1 MNKKEKKVIILTL
14 ILAIVT
20 LCSVLITSTIK
31 TTNKLSKITDPETL
45 RALSYGQ
52 ITDND
57 TYVEGCKN
65 LEFSAFFTRD
75 LDGDGNAEKMK
86 GTSKYI
92 NGSDKLYIDLNVLAG
107 GRLENGVIT
116 INGNNFNY
124 SLNMVKDSV
133 LKYSYISNNVRTISL
148 NNLESGTQKLI
159 YGDILANIGSDTNN
173 YTRTDNTVT
182 LKGVYVA
189 EDGTKT
195 NVNKTINIAVDWYGT
210 TNTSIEKQYFSFN
223 YANLKDNDLKFDLK
237 TNELANQLLLKETG
251 VTLTVPKLGNYAPEK
266 VECTSAN
273 VETNYN
279 NETQELTIK
288 RASECDENGIVTNM
302 ISRSN
307 TYSISIKYPNEA
319 YDEIPVGSEI
329 NIPISAYYEGYNNKN
344 KEFNNPYKSTAS
356 TNISLILKQY
366 PTGDMYNIYV
376 DYLGKRTINKPY
388 KRTVVSKQEIID
400 AYNAEQNENKE
411 YTVRWMAVRG
421 AEGKVKSIKISE
433 QKSLGKYGDRW
444 GYDVME
450 EYVSNTGIYFSGAT
464 GMLGTDGTIKVYDDT
479 TNELLETFTS
489 KNWGKYTSTNPYKFA
504 VPVKHIRVETS
515 EASTNSNLYVNC
527 IKEIDMKKLM
537 SNYTVEKI
545 KSINYIYTYVTGKFN
560 VDGDSEHE
568 VRNSDSV
575 EWVSNK
581 SYATVRMKKS
591 ETTTDETMKN
601 QEIYIKAEAT
611 ETYDSKW
618 KNGQFIVEIPNG
630 IINMKLN
637 SVTSNNTNV
646 EVSGYSLYQKNGN
659 YYVKIITKNEQAQTF
674 GITINCDM
682 VPDPRLPSKTQQVKL
697 YYYNEL
703 ANDYYYTSRDY
714 YDVNGNGITSDNV
727 GYANTNFKFL
737 AATGLITFEIVTDY
751 NKAGDTTIAPNI
763 AEIEKSQNSAKINM
777 VFTNNYSS
785 SVKNVQILG
794 KIPFEGNKYTI
805 NQNDMN
811 SKFTTTMTN
820 EGIELPNELKQNA
833 KIYYSEQE
841 NPNKDITNSENGW
854 ILSENITDFSKI
866 KSYLIDMNSYTMNI
880 GKSYTISYKINV
892 PNGLNYN
899 MTTFASHAIYYEL
912 ATEGGNLK
920 LYAEPAKV
928 GIKVAR
934 KYNFN
939 VTKYKENTTHP
950 VQGSTYK
957 LTEENE
963 YNDAN
968 TNLLTTDAN
977 GKMVLEGLYVDS
989 VFTFKE
995 INESKDYKLNEDE
1008 IKFKV
1013 IENNNG
1019 ELELKILSEDNFA
1032 QTATMEKDENS
1043 IYTLKGIV
1051 QDEPRYE
1058 VIVNYK
1064 DSETHN
1070 PISGI
1075 ISRIGENGYTGK
1087 TDVNGTVTLPRL
1099 LQNTEYTLEQR
1110 KADGYY
1116 LNENIKFKL
1125 IKAENNTFKIESENE
1140 NFVNAQIQNN
1150 DDDDQIKI
1158 YVNLTNAK
1166 IPTYKLKI
1174 IKQQEK
1180 SDKKLQGAKYKLT
1193 EKDTNETQ
1201 IYETNENGEI
1211 TLENLH
1217 QYIEGKTSIT
1227 GEYVLQEVSA
1237 PSGYMLNSEEIKFKA
1252 SKNEEDKIT
1261 LSIQQKEAL
1270 QTLVSTTTDGSDANT
1285 AIITLKNKPLFKL
1298 VKKDSETGEV
1308 LANAKF
1314 EIYELDADGKELDH
1328 AKDANGNY
1336 VAENTNYIVT
1346 TDESGE
1352 ITLPLRPGKYKAIE
1366 VGFPENYQEKETIEY
1381 FEVEDT
1387 NKEETKDDGDSEDEE
1402 VPTYEY
1408 DENYTLDE
1416 VVEVNYIEDL
1426 LQTFKVSDANKYKNI
1441 VVKLQRNLDFN
1452 DDNSYKNASDTQ
1464 YGDLNGNG
1472 TVETIKEEL
1481 TNKEG
1486 KGMPKIVFQSFGEFD
1501 GQGFEIRNLYINSS
1515 ENEVSLFS
1523 IKNSYEK
1530 LLIKSLGITGEINAQ
1545 NADAVAVFSTM
1556 NANIINCYNK
1566 VNVNIK
1572 NEEKE
1577 TTVYVGGF
1585 LAINTGNSVINS
1597 YNEGNINIS
1606 AYNDEAC
1613 MIGGIIGYNDSSV
1626 YIKNV
1631 YNKGNIILKNGKGN
1645 IGGLIGYQKPYHGNI
1660 KNAYNTGN
1668 IITDKDHETNVGS
1681 IYGFSDAEISENLK
1695 NVYELDGITIE
1706 GKVIYNKAEK
1716 KSKEYMLSENFK
1728 NDLGEN
1734 WEIKENDYPVIDDSK
1749 MGIQIDFI
1757 EDLLELSDNLKGFS
1771 NQFGTYMYRVPIYI
1785 NRTLDF
1791 EDNSSYKNS
1800 KDIKYGD
1807 LNGNGVIETIKEEL
1821 TNKDGK
1827 GFTAINKEEL
1837 YIAPIIYGQDN
1848 EIKNLYMNNS
1858 DGNNLAFIGFMRGGK
1873 IKNLT
1878 VSGNII
1884 ATKRYSN
1891 IGGIIGD
1898 AGNSYSSSYYYELE
1912 IENCHNKVNII
1923 SSVGSRSIGGI
1934 CGTNRGGIIK
1944 NCSNNGSINATNC
1957 TYIGGIIGIST
1968 SGYYQKDSYIYNC
1981 YNNGEISLENRK

>member
-14 ILAIVT
+14 ILAIIT
-20 LCSVLITSTIK
+20 LCSVIITSTIK

-329 NIPISAYYEGYNNKN
+329 NIPINAYYEGYNNKN

-450 EYVSNTGIYFSGAT
+450 EYVSNTGIYFSGAS
-464 GMLGTDGTIKVYDDT
+464 GMLGTNGTIKVYDDT

-537 SNYTVEKI
+537 SNYTLEKI

-581 SYATVRMKKS
+581 SYATVSMKKS
-591 ETTTDETMKN
+591 ETTTDKTMQN

-737 AATGLITFEIVTDY
+737 AATGLITFETVTDY

-854 ILSENITDFSKI
+854 ILSENITDFSNI

-912 ATEGGNLK
+912 TTEGGNLK

-934 KYNFN
+934 KYNLD

-1174 IKQQEK
+1174 VKQQEK

-1217 QYIEGKTSIT
+1217 QYIEGKTAIT

-1270 QTLVSTTTDGSDANT
+1270 QTLVSTSTDESDANT

-1387 NKEETKDDGDSEDEE
+1387 NKEETKDDGDNEDEE

-1426 LQTFKVSDANKYKNI
+1426 LQTFKVSDTNKYQNI

-1486 KGMPKIVFQSFGEFD
+1486 KGMPKIVFESFGEFD

-1515 ENEVSLFS
+1515 ESEVSLFS
-1523 IKNSYEK
+1523 IRNITYFGN
-1530 LLIKSLGITGEINAQ
+1530 LLIKSLGITGKINAQ
-1545 NADAVAVFSTM
+1545 NANAVAVFSTM
-1556 NANIINCYNK
+1556 NADIVNCYNK
-1566 VNVNIK
+1566 VNINVK
-1572 NEEKE
+1572 NEEKDN
-1577 TTVYVGGF
+1577 TVYVGSF
-1585 LAINTGNSVINS
+1585 LAVNTGKSVINS

-1606 AYNDEAC
+1606 AYNDKAY
-1613 MIGGIIGYNDSSV
+1613 MIGGIIGYNYSSV

-1645 IGGLIGYQKPYHGNI
+1645 IGGLIGYQRLNKGNI

-1668 IITDKDHETNVGS
+1668 IITDKELETNVGS
-1681 IYGFSDAEISENLK
+1681 ICGYSDTEISENLK

-1706 GKVIYNKAEK
+1706 GKVIYNRAEK
-1716 KSKEYMLSENFK
+1716 KGKEYMLSENFK

-1734 WEIKENDYPVIDDSK
+1734 WKIRENDYPIIDNSK
-1749 MGIQIDFI
+1749 MGIQINYI
-1757 EDLLELSDNLKGFS
+1757 EDLIELSS
-1771 NQFGTYMYRVPIYI
+1771 NTNSSMDQYSKFYRVPIYI

-1791 EDNSSYKNS
+1791 EEDEYYKNFN
-1800 KDIKYGD
+1800 DISYGD
-1807 LNGNGVIETIKEEL
+1807 LNGNGTVETIKEEL
-1821 TNKDGK
+1821 TNKEGK
-1827 GFTAINKEEL
+1827 GFTPINKINT
-1837 YIAPIIYGQDN
+1837 YFSPIIYGQNN

-1858 DGNNLAFIGFMRGGK
+1858 DGNYLAFIGCMTCGK
-1873 IKNLT
+1873 IKDLT

-1884 ATKRYSN
+1884 ATKKYTS
-1891 IGGIIGD
+1891 IGGIVGGVND
-1898 AGNSYSSSYYYELE
+1898 SGYDGLE
-1912 IENCHNKVNII
+1912 IENCHNKVNIKSTAE
-1923 SSVGSRSIGGI
+1923 SSCIGGI
-1934 CGTNRGGIIK
+1934 CGKGPVIIIK
-1944 NCSNNGSINATNC
+1944 DCSNNGNINAINC
-1957 TYIGGIIGIST
+1957 ESVSVGGIIS
-1968 SGYYQKDSYIYNC
+1968 SSSSLYNSKNKRYIYNC
-1981 YNNGEISLENRK
+1981 YNNGNINIEKR

>member
-14 ILAIVT
+14 ILAIIT
-20 LCSVLITSTIK
+20 LCSVIITSTIK

-75 LDGDGNAEKMK
+75 LDGDGNAEKMN

-107 GRLENGVIT
+107 GKLENGVIT

-195 NVNKTINIAVDWYGT
+195 NVNKTINIAVDWYGA

-223 YANLKDNDLKFDLK
+223 YADLKDNDLKFDLK

-307 TYSISIKYPNEA
+307 TYSISKKYPNEA

-329 NIPISAYYEGYNNKN
+329 NIPINAYYEGYNNKN

-545 KSINYIYTYVTGKFN
+545 KSMNYIYTYVTGKFN

-581 SYATVRMKKS
+581 SYATVSMKKS
-591 ETTTDETMKN
+591 ETTTDETMQN

-737 AATGLITFEIVTDY
+737 AATGLITFETVTDY

-934 KYNFN
+934 KYNFD

-989 VFTFKE
+989 IFTFKE

-1032 QTATMEKDENS
+1032 QTATMEKDENL

-1174 IKQQEK
+1174 VKQQEK

-1261 LSIQQKEAL
+1261 LSIQQKKEL
-1270 QTLVSTTTDGSDANT
+1270 QTLVSTSTDESDANT

-1426 LQTFKVSDANKYKNI
+1426 LQTFKVSDTNKYQNI

-1486 KGMPKIVFQSFGEFD
+1486 KGMPKIVFESFGEFD

-1515 ENEVSLFS
+1515 ESEVSLFS
-1523 IKNSYEK
+1523 IRNITYFGN
-1530 LLIKSLGITGEINAQ
+1530 LLIKSLGITGKINAQ
-1545 NADAVAVFSTM
+1545 NANAVAVFSTM
-1556 NANIINCYNK
+1556 NADIVNCYNK
-1566 VNVNIK
+1566 VNINVK
-1572 NEEKE
+1572 NEEKDN
-1577 TTVYVGGF
+1577 TVYVGSF
-1585 LAINTGNSVINS
+1585 LAVNTGKSVINS

-1606 AYNDEAC
+1606 AYNDKAY
-1613 MIGGIIGYNDSSV
+1613 MIGGIIGYNYSSV

-1645 IGGLIGYQKPYHGNI
+1645 IGGLIGYQRLNKGNI

-1668 IITDKDHETNVGS
+1668 IITDKELETNVGS
-1681 IYGFSDAEISENLK
+1681 ICGYSDTEISENLK

-1706 GKVIYNKAEK
+1706 GKVIYNRAEK
-1716 KSKEYMLSENFK
+1716 KGKEYMLSENFK

-1734 WEIKENDYPVIDDSK
+1734 WKIRENDYPIIDNSK
-1749 MGIQIDFI
+1749 MGIQINYI
-1757 EDLLELSDNLKGFS
+1757 EDLIELSS
-1771 NQFGTYMYRVPIYI
+1771 NTNSSMDQYSKFYRVPIYI

-1791 EDNSSYKNS
+1791 EEDESYKNFN
-1800 KDIKYGD
+1800 DISYGD
-1807 LNGNGVIETIKEEL
+1807 LNGNGTVETIKEEL
-1821 TNKDGK
+1821 TNKEGK
-1827 GFTAINKEEL
+1827 GFTPINKINT
-1837 YIAPIIYGQDN
+1837 YFSPIIYGQNN

-1858 DGNNLAFIGFMRGGK
+1858 DGNYLAFIGCMTCGK
-1873 IKNLT
+1873 IKDLT

-1884 ATKRYSN
+1884 ATKKYTS
-1891 IGGIIGD
+1891 IGGIVGGVND
-1898 AGNSYSSSYYYELE
+1898 SGYDGLE
-1912 IENCHNKVNII
+1912 IENCHNKVNIKSTAE
-1923 SSVGSRSIGGI
+1923 SSCIGGI
-1934 CGTNRGGIIK
+1934 CGKGPVIIIK
-1944 NCSNNGSINATNC
+1944 DCSNNGNINAINC
-1957 TYIGGIIGIST
+1957 ESVSVGGIIS
-1968 SGYYQKDSYIYNC
+1968 SSSSLYNSKNKRYIYNC
-1981 YNNGEISLENRK
+1981 YNNGNINIENR

>member
-14 ILAIVT
+14 ILAIIT
-20 LCSVLITSTIK
+20 LCSVIITSTIK

-75 LDGDGNAEKMK
+75 LDGDGNAEKMN

-107 GRLENGVIT
+107 GKLENGVIT

-195 NVNKTINIAVDWYGT
+195 NVNKTINIAVDWYGA

-223 YANLKDNDLKFDLK
+223 YADLKDNDLKFDLK

-329 NIPISAYYEGYNNKN
+329 NIPINAYYEGYNNKN

-545 KSINYIYTYVTGKFN
+545 KSMNYIYTYVTGKFN

-581 SYATVRMKKS
+581 SYATVSMKKS
-591 ETTTDETMKN
+591 ETTTDETMQN

-737 AATGLITFEIVTDY
+737 AATGLITFETVTDY

-934 KYNFN
+934 KYNFD

-989 VFTFKE
+989 IFTFKE

-1032 QTATMEKDENS
+1032 QTATMEKDENL

-1087 TDVNGTVTLPRL
+1087 TDVNGAVTLPRL

-1174 IKQQEK
+1174 VKQQEK

-1261 LSIQQKEAL
+1261 LSIQQKKEL
-1270 QTLVSTTTDGSDANT
+1270 QTLVSTSTDESDANT

-1426 LQTFKVSDANKYKNI
+1426 LQTFKVSDTNKYQNI

-1486 KGMPKIVFQSFGEFD
+1486 KGMPKIVFESFGEFD

-1515 ENEVSLFS
+1515 ESEVSLFS
-1523 IKNSYEK
+1523 IRNITYFGN
-1530 LLIKSLGITGEINAQ
+1530 LLIKSLGITGKINAQ
-1545 NADAVAVFSTM
+1545 NANAVAVFSTM
-1556 NANIINCYNK
+1556 NADIVNCYNK
-1566 VNVNIK
+1566 VNINVK
-1572 NEEKE
+1572 NEEKDN
-1577 TTVYVGGF
+1577 TVYVGSF
-1585 LAINTGNSVINS
+1585 LAVNTGKSVINS

-1606 AYNDEAC
+1606 AYNDKAY
-1613 MIGGIIGYNDSSV
+1613 MIGGIIGYNYSSV

-1645 IGGLIGYQKPYHGNI
+1645 IGGLIGYQRLNKGNI

-1668 IITDKDHETNVGS
+1668 IITDKELETNVGS
-1681 IYGFSDAEISENLK
+1681 ICGYSDTEISENLK

-1706 GKVIYNKAEK
+1706 GKVIYNRAEK
-1716 KSKEYMLSENFK
+1716 KGKEYMLSENFK

-1734 WEIKENDYPVIDDSK
+1734 WKIRENDYPIIDNSK
-1749 MGIQIDFI
+1749 MGIQINYI
-1757 EDLLELSDNLKGFS
+1757 EDLIELSS
-1771 NQFGTYMYRVPIYI
+1771 NTNSSMDQYSKFYRVPIYI

-1791 EDNSSYKNS
+1791 EEDESYKNFN
-1800 KDIKYGD
+1800 DISYGD
-1807 LNGNGVIETIKEEL
+1807 LNGNGTVETIKEEL
-1821 TNKDGK
+1821 TNKEGK
-1827 GFTAINKEEL
+1827 GFTPINKINT
-1837 YIAPIIYGQDN
+1837 YFSPIIYGQNN

-1858 DGNNLAFIGFMRGGK
+1858 DGNYLAFIGCMTCGK
-1873 IKNLT
+1873 IKDLT

-1884 ATKRYSN
+1884 ATKKYTS
-1891 IGGIIGD
+1891 IGGIVGGVND
-1898 AGNSYSSSYYYELE
+1898 SGYDGLE
-1912 IENCHNKVNII
+1912 IENCHNKVNIKSTAE
-1923 SSVGSRSIGGI
+1923 SSCIGGI
-1934 CGTNRGGIIK
+1934 CGKGPVIIIK
-1944 NCSNNGSINATNC
+1944 DCSNNGNINAINC
-1957 TYIGGIIGIST
+1957 ESVSVGGIIS
-1968 SGYYQKDSYIYNC
+1968 SSSSLYNSKNKRYIYNC
-1981 YNNGEISLENRK
+1981 YNNGNINIENR

>member
-14 ILAIVT
+14 ILAIIT
-20 LCSVLITSTIK
+20 LCSVIITSTIK

-107 GRLENGVIT
+107 GRLENGEIT

-279 NETQELTIK
+279 NEKQELTIK

-329 NIPISAYYEGYNNKN
+329 NIPINAYYEGYNNKN

-450 EYVSNTGIYFSGAT
+450 EYVSNTGIYFSGAS
-464 GMLGTDGTIKVYDDT
+464 GMLGTNGTIKVYDDT

-537 SNYTVEKI
+537 SNYTLEKI

-581 SYATVRMKKS
+581 SYATVSMKKS
-591 ETTTDETMKN
+591 ETTTDKTMQN

-737 AATGLITFEIVTDY
+737 AATGLITFETVTDY
-751 NKAGDTTIAPNI
+751 NKVGDTTIAPNI

-833 KIYYSEQE
+833 KIYYSKQE

-854 ILSENITDFSKI
+854 ILSENITDFSNI

-934 KYNFN
+934 KYNLD

-1174 IKQQEK
+1174 VKQQEK

-1217 QYIEGKTSIT
+1217 QYIEGKTAIT

-1270 QTLVSTTTDGSDANT
+1270 QTLVSATTDESDANT

-1387 NKEETKDDGDSEDEE
+1387 NKEETKDDGDNEDEE

-1426 LQTFKVSDANKYKNI
+1426 LQTFKVSDTNKYQNI

-1486 KGMPKIVFQSFGEFD
+1486 KGMPKIVFESFGEFD

-1515 ENEVSLFS
+1515 EGEVSLFS
-1523 IKNSYEK
+1523 IRNTPYYGN
-1530 LLIKSLGITGEINAQ
+1530 LLIKSLGITGEINAK
-1545 NADAVAVFSTM
+1545 NAHLVAVFSTM
-1556 NANIINCYNK
+1556 DADIINCYSKAN
-1566 VNVNIK
+1566 VNVE

-1577 TTVYVGGF
+1577 TSVYIGSF
-1585 LAINTGNSVINS
+1585 LAVGTGKSIINS
-1597 YNEGNINIS
+1597 YNEGNINVS
-1606 AYNDEAC
+1606 AYNNAVC
-1613 MIGGIIGYNDSSV
+1613 TIGGLIGDNDSSV

-1645 IGGLIGYQKPYHGNI
+1645 IGGLIGCQNSSYNSQI
-1660 KNAYNTGN
+1660 KSAYNTGN
-1668 IITDKDHETNVGS
+1668 IITDKERETNVGS
-1681 IYGFSDAEISENLK
+1681 IYGSSNAEISENLI
-1695 NVYELDGITIE
+1695 NIYELDGITIE
-1706 GKVIYNKAEK
+1706 GKVIYNNAEK
-1716 KSKEYMLSENFK
+1716 KSKEYMMSENFK

-1734 WEIKENDYPVIDDSK
+1734 WKRRENDYPTIDDSEI
-1749 MGIQIDFI
+1749 GIQINYI
-1757 EDLLELSDNLKGFS
+1757 EDLIELSNNINSSIDSRSKL
-1771 NQFGTYMYRVPIYI
+1771 YRVPIYI

-1791 EDNSSYKNS
+1791 EEEESYKNFD
-1800 KDIKYGD
+1800 DISYGD
-1807 LNGNGVIETIKEEL
+1807 LNGNGTVETIKEEL
-1821 TNKDGK
+1821 TNKECK
-1827 GFTAINKEEL
+1827 GFTPINKKNML
-1837 YIAPIIYGQDN
+1837 ISPIIYGQNN

-1858 DGNNLAFIGFMRGGK
+1858 DGNNLAFIGSMACGK
-1873 IKNLT
+1873 IEGLT

-1884 ATKRYSN
+1884 AKKRYAN
-1891 IGGIIGD
+1891 IGGIIGY
-1898 AGNSYSSSYYYELE
+1898 AGISYSAGGYLE
-1912 IENCHNKVNII
+1912 IRDCHNEIDII
-1923 SSVGSRSIGGI
+1923 SSEESSAIGGI
-1934 CGTNRGGIIK
+1934 CGNSYADIIIK
-1944 NCSNNGSINATNC
+1944 NCSNSGNISATKC
-1957 TYIGGIIGIST
+1957 DDIGGIIGAALSNL
-1968 SGYYQKDSYIYNC
+1968 SNDSKIYNC
-1981 YNNGEISLENRK
+1981 YNTGKISFESRK

>member
-14 ILAIVT
+14 ILAIIT
-20 LCSVLITSTIK
+20 LCSVIITSTIK

-75 LDGDGNAEKMK
+75 LDGDGNAEKMN

-107 GRLENGVIT
+107 GKLENGVIT

-195 NVNKTINIAVDWYGT
+195 NVNKTINIAVDWYGA

-223 YANLKDNDLKFDLK
+223 YADLKDNDLKFDLK

-329 NIPISAYYEGYNNKN
+329 NIPINAYYEGYNNKN

-545 KSINYIYTYVTGKFN
+545 KSMNYIYTYVTGKFN

-581 SYATVRMKKS
+581 SYATVSMKKI
-591 ETTTDETMKN
+591 ETTTDETMQN

-737 AATGLITFEIVTDY
+737 AATGLITFETVTDY

-934 KYNFN
+934 KYNFD

-989 VFTFKE
+989 IFTFKE

-1032 QTATMEKDENS
+1032 QTATMEKDENL

-1174 IKQQEK
+1174 VKQQEK

-1261 LSIQQKEAL
+1261 LSIQQKKEL
-1270 QTLVSTTTDGSDANT
+1270 QTLVSTSTDESDANT

-1426 LQTFKVSDANKYKNI
+1426 LQTFKVSDTNKYQNI

-1486 KGMPKIVFQSFGEFD
+1486 KGMPKIVFESFGEFD

-1515 ENEVSLFS
+1515 ESEVSLFS
-1523 IKNSYEK
+1523 IRNITYFGN
-1530 LLIKSLGITGEINAQ
+1530 LLIKSLGITGKINAQ
-1545 NADAVAVFSTM
+1545 NANAVAVFSTM
-1556 NANIINCYNK
+1556 NADIVNCYNK
-1566 VNVNIK
+1566 VNINVK
-1572 NEEKE
+1572 NEEKDN
-1577 TTVYVGGF
+1577 TVYVGSF
-1585 LAINTGNSVINS
+1585 LAVNTGKSVINS

-1606 AYNDEAC
+1606 AYNDKAY
-1613 MIGGIIGYNDSSV
+1613 MIGGIIGYNYSSV

-1645 IGGLIGYQKPYHGNI
+1645 IGGLIGYQRLNKGNI

-1668 IITDKDHETNVGS
+1668 IITDKELETNVGS
-1681 IYGFSDAEISENLK
+1681 ICGYSDTEISENLK

-1706 GKVIYNKAEK
+1706 GKVIYNRAEK
-1716 KSKEYMLSENFK
+1716 KGKEYMLSENFK

-1734 WEIKENDYPVIDDSK
+1734 WKIRENDYPIIDNSK
-1749 MGIQIDFI
+1749 MGIQINYI
-1757 EDLLELSDNLKGFS
+1757 EDLIELSS
-1771 NQFGTYMYRVPIYI
+1771 NTNSSMDQYSKFYRVPIYI

-1791 EDNSSYKNS
+1791 EEDESYKNFN
-1800 KDIKYGD
+1800 DISYGD
-1807 LNGNGVIETIKEEL
+1807 LNGNGTVETIKEEL
-1821 TNKDGK
+1821 TNKEGK
-1827 GFTAINKEEL
+1827 GFTPINKINT
-1837 YIAPIIYGQDN
+1837 YFSPIIYGQNN

-1858 DGNNLAFIGFMRGGK
+1858 DGNYLAFIGCMTCGK
-1873 IKNLT
+1873 IKDLT

-1884 ATKRYSN
+1884 ATKKYTS
-1891 IGGIIGD
+1891 IGGIVGGVND
-1898 AGNSYSSSYYYELE
+1898 SGYDGLE
-1912 IENCHNKVNII
+1912 IENCHNKVNIKSTAE
-1923 SSVGSRSIGGI
+1923 SSCIGGI
-1934 CGTNRGGIIK
+1934 CGKGPVIIIK
-1944 NCSNNGSINATNC
+1944 DCSNNGNINAINC
-1957 TYIGGIIGIST
+1957 ESVSVGGIIS
-1968 SGYYQKDSYIYNC
+1968 SSSSLYNSKNKRYIYNC
-1981 YNNGEISLENRK
+1981 YNNGNINIENR

>member
-14 ILAIVT
+14 ILAIIT
-20 LCSVLITSTIK
+20 LCSVIITSTIK

-75 LDGDGNAEKMK
+75 LDGDGNAEKMN

-107 GRLENGVIT
+107 GKLENGVIT

-195 NVNKTINIAVDWYGT
+195 NVNKTINIAVDWYGA

-223 YANLKDNDLKFDLK
+223 YADLKDNDLKFDLK

-329 NIPISAYYEGYNNKN
+329 NIPINAYYEGYNNKN

-545 KSINYIYTYVTGKFN
+545 KSMNYIYTYVTGKFN

-581 SYATVRMKKS
+581 SYATVSMKKS
-591 ETTTDETMKN
+591 ETTTDETMQN

-737 AATGLITFEIVTDY
+737 AATGLITFETVTDY

-934 KYNFN
+934 KYNFD

-989 VFTFKE
+989 IFTFKE

-1032 QTATMEKDENS
+1032 QTATMEKDENL

-1174 IKQQEK
+1174 VKQQEK

-1261 LSIQQKEAL
+1261 LSIQQKKEL
-1270 QTLVSTTTDGSDANT
+1270 QTLVSTSTDESDANT

-1426 LQTFKVSDANKYKNI
+1426 LQTFKVSDTNKYQNI

-1486 KGMPKIVFQSFGEFD
+1486 KGMPKIVFESFGEFD

-1515 ENEVSLFS
+1515 ESEVSLFS
-1523 IKNSYEK
+1523 IRNITYFGN
-1530 LLIKSLGITGEINAQ
+1530 LLIKSLGITGKINAQ
-1545 NADAVAVFSTM
+1545 NANAVAVFSTM
-1556 NANIINCYNK
+1556 NADIVNCYNK
-1566 VNVNIK
+1566 VNINVK
-1572 NEEKE
+1572 NEEKDN
-1577 TTVYVGGF
+1577 TVYVGSF
-1585 LAINTGNSVINS
+1585 LAVNTGKSVINS

-1606 AYNDEAC
+1606 AYNDKAY
-1613 MIGGIIGYNDSSV
+1613 MIGGIIGYNYSSV

-1645 IGGLIGYQKPYHGNI
+1645 IGGLIGYQRLNKGNI

-1668 IITDKDHETNVGS
+1668 IITDKELETNVGS
-1681 IYGFSDAEISENLK
+1681 ICGYSDTEISENLK

-1706 GKVIYNKAEK
+1706 GKVIYNRAEK
-1716 KSKEYMLSENFK
+1716 KGKEYMLSENFK

-1734 WEIKENDYPVIDDSK
+1734 WKIRENDYPIIDNSK
-1749 MGIQIDFI
+1749 MGIQINYI
-1757 EDLLELSDNLKGFS
+1757 EDLIELSS
-1771 NQFGTYMYRVPIYI
+1771 NTNSSMDQYSKFYRVPIYI

-1791 EDNSSYKNS
+1791 EEDESYKNFN
-1800 KDIKYGD
+1800 DISYGD
-1807 LNGNGVIETIKEEL
+1807 LNGNGTVETIKEEL
-1821 TNKDGK
+1821 TNKEGK
-1827 GFTAINKEEL
+1827 GFTPINKINT
-1837 YIAPIIYGQDN
+1837 YFSPIIYGQNN

-1858 DGNNLAFIGFMRGGK
+1858 DGNYLAFIGCMTCGK
-1873 IKNLT
+1873 IKDLT

-1884 ATKRYSN
+1884 ATKKYTS
-1891 IGGIIGD
+1891 IGGIVGGVND
-1898 AGNSYSSSYYYELE
+1898 SGYDGLE
-1912 IENCHNKVNII
+1912 IENCHNKVNIKSTAE
-1923 SSVGSRSIGGI
+1923 SSCIGGI
-1934 CGTNRGGIIK
+1934 CGKGPVIIIK
-1944 NCSNNGSINATNC
+1944 DCSNNGNINAINC
-1957 TYIGGIIGIST
+1957 ESVSVGGIIS
-1968 SGYYQKDSYIYNC
+1968 SSSSLYNSKNKRYIYNC
-1981 YNNGEISLENRK
+1981 YNNGNINIENR

>member
-1 MNKKEKKVIILTL
+1 VNKKEKKVIILTL
-14 ILAIVT
+14 ILAIIT
-20 LCSVLITSTIK
+20 LCSVIITSTVK

-279 NETQELTIK
+279 NEKQELTIK

-329 NIPISAYYEGYNNKN
+329 NIPINAYYEGYNNKN

-450 EYVSNTGIYFSGAT
+450 EYVSNTGIYFSGAS
-464 GMLGTDGTIKVYDDT
+464 GMLGTNGTIKVYDDT

-537 SNYTVEKI
+537 SNYTLEKI

-560 VDGDSEHE
+560 VDGDNEHE
-568 VRNSDSV
+568 VRNSDSA

-581 SYATVRMKKS
+581 SYATVSMKKS
-591 ETTTDETMKN
+591 ETTTDETMQN

-737 AATGLITFEIVTDY
+737 AATGLITFETVTDY

-854 ILSENITDFSKI
+854 ILSENITDFSNI

-934 KYNFN
+934 KYNLD

-1087 TDVNGTVTLPRL
+1087 TDENGTVTLPRL

-1174 IKQQEK
+1174 VKQQEK

-1217 QYIEGKTSIT
+1217 QYIEGKTAIT

-1270 QTLVSTTTDGSDANT
+1270 QTLVSTSTDESDANT

-1308 LANAKF
+1308 LVNAKF

-1426 LQTFKVSDANKYKNI
+1426 LQTFKVSDTNKYQNI

-1486 KGMPKIVFQSFGEFD
+1486 KGMPKIVFESFGEFD

-1515 ENEVSLFS
+1515 ESEVSLFS
-1523 IKNSYEK
+1523 IRNITYFGN
-1530 LLIKSLGITGEINAQ
+1530 LLIKSLGITGKINAQ
-1545 NADAVAVFSTM
+1545 NANAVAVFSTM
-1556 NANIINCYNK
+1556 NADIVNCYNK
-1566 VNVNIK
+1566 VNINVK
-1572 NEEKE
+1572 NEEKDN
-1577 TTVYVGGF
+1577 TVYVGSF
-1585 LAINTGNSVINS
+1585 LAVNTGKSVINS

-1606 AYNDEAC
+1606 AYNDKAY
-1613 MIGGIIGYNDSSV
+1613 MIGGIIGYNYSSV

-1645 IGGLIGYQKPYHGNI
+1645 IGGLIGYQRLNKGNI

-1668 IITDKDHETNVGS
+1668 IITDKELETNVGS
-1681 IYGFSDAEISENLK
+1681 ICGYSDTEISENLK

-1706 GKVIYNKAEK
+1706 GKVIYNRAEK
-1716 KSKEYMLSENFK
+1716 KGKEYMLSENFK

-1734 WEIKENDYPVIDDSK
+1734 WKIRENDYPIIDNSK
-1749 MGIQIDFI
+1749 MGIQINYI
-1757 EDLLELSDNLKGFS
+1757 EDLIELSS
-1771 NQFGTYMYRVPIYI
+1771 NTNSSMDQYSKFYRVPIYI

-1791 EDNSSYKNS
+1791 EEDESYKNFN
-1800 KDIKYGD
+1800 DISYGD
-1807 LNGNGVIETIKEEL
+1807 LNGNGTVETIKEEL
-1821 TNKDGK
+1821 TNKEGK
-1827 GFTAINKEEL
+1827 GFTPINKINT
-1837 YIAPIIYGQDN
+1837 YFSPIIYGQNN

-1858 DGNNLAFIGFMRGGK
+1858 DGNYLAFIGCMTCGK
-1873 IKNLT
+1873 IKDLT

-1884 ATKRYSN
+1884 ATKKYTS
-1891 IGGIIGD
+1891 IGGIVGGVND
-1898 AGNSYSSSYYYELE
+1898 SGYDGLE
-1912 IENCHNKVNII
+1912 IENCHNKVNIKSTAE
-1923 SSVGSRSIGGI
+1923 SSCIGGI
-1934 CGTNRGGIIK
+1934 CGKGPVIIIK
-1944 NCSNNGSINATNC
+1944 DCSNNGNINAINC
-1957 TYIGGIIGIST
+1957 ESVSVGGIIS
-1968 SGYYQKDSYIYNC
+1968 SSSSLYNSKNKRYIYNC
-1981 YNNGEISLENRK
+1981 YNNGNINIENR